1 MTFTR
6 DERQLLERSLERFV
20 AATDSLE
27 SRRKTLAAGEAFSR
41 AEWKQLADLGVLAL
55 AIPERAGGLGGSLED
70 VVAVTRI
77 LGAGLSLV
85 PFLPCALEAG
95 RLLASLRGHEGAE
108 TWVARLVVGEG
119 LYGLAYLERGDRDL
133 PVVCRTTLTK
143 ARGCWRLDG
152 SKLLVP
158 VASELDGFVVIARDA
173 AGELILCLVPA
184 RAPGVR
190 IRTYRTVDGQLAGE
204 VAFDGVQVEGAMCW
218 DHPGLEML
226 LDSVET
232 YVAVAAAAD
241 SLGCM
246 QQLIER
252 TTAYLNDRRQFGQPL
267 AHFQALKHRFVDGYV
282 GVEQSSAL
290 IGFAALETAP
300 RWRAN
305 AAAAKAYVDEHAM
318 RLGHEAIQM
327 HGAMGLTD
335 ELAISHLHKRI
346 VANALRHGDVDMQ
359 LDRLAAAE
367 DLGNPARPS
376 TVLSFPQL
384 LEPAEAAFR
393 DEVRAF
399 LDTELD
405 EDLRAVTRRL
415 TCTFVDKDVS
425 TAWHAR
431 LNARGW
437 LAPLWPR
444 EFGGTGWSAVERFL
458 FEYEGALAG
467 APERIP
473 MGLRYVGP
481 ILAQY
486 GSDWQKAFFLPRI
499 LSGEHYWAQGFSEPG
514 AGSDL
519 AAVRTTAVR
528 DGEHYVVNGTKIW
541 TTNAHL
547 ADWAFCLVRT
557 NTSAKPQDGISF
569 LLVDLRTPGI
579 RIEPIALLAVDH
591 EVNQI
596 FFDDVR
602 VPARNLVGEA
612 GRGWQYAKFLLE
624 LERGGTLACG
634 RVRAEFAAVR
644 QQIQRSAPELLQDRL
659 WRHRLA
665 SLEVRLM
672 ALEAHE
678 FRCARAMTRATDP
691 GVGGSLTKL
700 VSSELQQDITQ
711 LGAQVSGFAGLEL
724 EFRRPLTS
732 ADALGYPGMDLD
744 LVAMPRYL
752 NTRATTIFAGSSE
765 IQREIIAKH
774 VLGFRG

>member
-1 MTFTR
+1 MAFAR
-6 DERQLLERSLERFV
+6 EERQLLERSLERFV
-20 AATDSLE
+20 AARDSLGT
-27 SRRKTLAAGEAFSR
+27 RRKAKVGGAFCR
-41 AEWKQLADLGVLAL
+41 ADWKQLGDLGVLAL
-55 AIPERAGGLGGSLED
+55 AVPEQAGGLGGSLED
-70 VVAVTRI
+70 VVVVTRI
-77 LGAGLSLV
+77 LGAGLSLA

-95 RLLASLRGHEGAE
+95 RLLAALRGHAGAE
-108 TWVARLVVGEG
+108 EWTARLVAGEG
-119 LYGLAYLERGDRDL
+119 LYGVAHLERGDRDA
-133 PVVCRTTLTK
+133 PAVCRTRLS
-143 ARGCWRLDG
+143 RVNGCWLLDG
-152 SKLLVP
+152 AKLLVP
-158 VASELDGFVVIARDA
+158 VASELDGFVVIARDPT
-173 AGELILCLVPA
+173 GELILCLVPA
-184 RAPGVR
+184 HTSGVCV
-190 IRTYRTVDGQLAGE
+190 RTYHTVDGQLAGE
-204 VAFDGVQVEGAMCW
+204 VSFERVSVEEAMCW
-218 DHPGLEML
+218 SYPGLESL
-226 LDSVET
+226 LET
-232 YVAVAAAAD
+232 AAAYTAVAAAAD

-252 TTAYLNDRRQFGQPL
+252 TTVHLNERRQFGQPL
-267 AHFQALKHRFVDGYV
+267 ARFQVLKHRFVDGYV
-282 GVEQSSAL
+282 SVEQASAL
-290 IGFAALETAP
+290 IDIAALETVP
-300 RWRAN
+300 GWRAN
-305 AAAAKAYVDEHAM
+305 AAAAKAYVDEHAI

-346 VANALRHGDVDMQ
+346 LANALRYGDADMQ
-359 LDRLAAAE
+359 FDRLAVTE
-367 DLGNPARPS
+367 DLASSARPS
-376 TVLSFPQL
+376 TALPFPQL

-393 DEVRAF
+393 DEVLAF
-399 LDTELD
+399 LDAELD
-405 EDLRAVTRRL
+405 DDLRTATRRL

-444 EFGGTGWSAVERFL
+444 EAGGTGWSAVERFV

-486 GSDWQKAFFLPRI
+486 GSDWQKTFFLPRI

-519 AAVRTTAVR
+519 AAVRTAAVR
-528 DGEHYVVNGTKIW
+528 DGEHYVVNGSKIW

-557 NTSAKPQDGISF
+557 EASVKPQEGISF
-569 LLVDLRTPGI
+569 LLIDLRTPGI
-579 RIEPIALLAVDH
+579 RIEPIPLLAGDP
-591 EVNQI
+591 EVNQV

-634 RVRAEFAAVR
+634 RVRAEFAAVKEQVR
-644 QQIQRSAPELLQDRL
+644 RSAPELLQDRL

-678 FRCARAMTRATDP
+678 FRCARTMTHATDP

-700 VSSELQQDITQ
+700 VASELQQDVTQ
-711 LGAQVSGFAGLEL
+711 LGVEVAGLAGLEL
-724 EFRRPLTS
+724 EPRRPIPS
-732 ADALGYPGMDLD
+732 PEAVGYSGLDLD

-774 VLGFRG
+774 VLGLRG